1 MNVFELYRTRG
12 PRLAALLLA
21 VSMLGA
27 PAHAAEAM
35 PSVGGVSFPPTVAVD
50 GTTLVENGAGLRVFF
65 LVVRG
70 YASALYVAH
79 AAHDASAILA
89 EPGPKEI
96 RTVFLHAASAE
107 QLRNELGR
115 IHDAYCARAACDAV
129 EQRDYA
135 ALVAHETPVRAGDR
149 ETFLVSD
156 QGVSVTRNGAEAVA
170 IPDPKF
176 GAALLDS
183 MLGPSA
189 PTARYRNGLLGLA
202 G

>member
-1 MNVFELYRTRG
+1 MVAVAS
-12 PRLAALLLA
+12 AAWL
-21 VSMLGA
+21 VRA
-27 PAHAAEAM
+27 PAPRAPAPAAAAM
-35 PSVGGVSFPPTVAVD
+35 RGVGGFASPPTVAVD

-70 YASALYVAH
+70 YASALYVSH
-79 AAHDASAILA
+79 VAHDASAILA

-115 IHDAYCARAACDAV
+115 IHDAYCARDARDAV

-135 ALVAHETPVRAGDR
+135 ALVAHETPVRAGDS

-176 GAALLDS
+176 GAALLLS

-189 PTARYRNGLLGLA
+189 PTSRYRNGLLGLA